1 MRQVLNSEKLKEVCN
16 AASLTMFNTAI
27 TNGMSETEAAKEASS
42 ENTEEEKSKRLEILE
57 ASLAKKEAELER
69 RFDEHFGTWKQTNGQ
84 PMNDKRNGD
93 AFFNKV
99 DRQNDGIRSLK
110 DSIQKTKDAIDREKS
125 TAAYVKGVR
134 SELPKSINSLI
145 NKKSLTQ
152 WKKYPNT
159 FFVAGV
165 DKARI
170 VWNKKKNRVEHKF
183 TNTITDPEQRKKF
196 AQIFNSLHSEFN
208 KK

>member
-16 AASLTMFNTAI
+16 AASLTMFNSAI
-27 TNGMSETEAAKEASS
+27 SNGMSEAEAAKEASS

-84 PMNDKRNGD
+84 PMNDKRNGN

>member
-1 MRQVLNSEKLKEVCN
+1 MKQVLNFEKSKEICN
-16 AASLTMFNTAI
+16 AAALTMFNSAI
-27 TNGMSETEAAKEASS
+27 SNGMSEAEAAKEASS

-84 PMNDKRNGD
+84 PMNDKRNGN

>member
-1 MRQVLNSEKLKEVCN
+1 MRQVLNSEKVKEVCN
-16 AASLTMFNTAI
+16 AAALGMFNSAI
-27 TNGMSETEAAKEASS
+27 SNGMSEAEAAKEASS

-84 PMNDKRNGD
+84 PMNDKRNGN

-159 FFVAGV
+159 FFVSGV